1 MTEWYRRKTWTKIDE
16 EEFFTKLGRARLF
29 NRAQYLR
36 AQAIELVY
44 TKNNELLKVAETLLK
59 KILLE
64 YPDDN
69 SNRGCVLYTLGEIY
83 KLNGNYNLAID
94 FYRQAL
100 DFEQVFLSAITQA
113 YLNYSELIVKTNKT
127 EIFNELEEI
136 LLKRY
141 SELMFPIEKYKVNS
155 ILSILNTFKG
165 QKEKAKQ
172 YAALAEQYAITETS
186 GLRYHKSLGLVDK
199 RDTWFDNLVRKR

>member
-1 MTEWYRRKTWTKIDE
+1 MTDWYRRKTWTKIDE

-29 NRAQYLR
+29 KRAQYLKI
-36 AQAIELVY
+36 QAIELVF
-44 TKNNELLKVAETLLK
+44 TKNKELLKVAETLLK

-94 FYRQAL
+94 FYNQAL
-100 DFEQVFLSAITQA
+100 DFEQVFPSAITQA

-141 SELMFPIEKYKVNS
+141 SELLFPIEKK
-155 ILSILNTFKG
+155 
-165 QKEKAKQ
+165 
-172 YAALAEQYAITETS
+172 
-186 GLRYHKSLGLVDK
+186 
-199 RDTWFDNLVRKR
+199 

>member
-1 MTEWYRRKTWTKIDE
+1 MTRKN
-16 EEFFTKLGRARLF
+16 FLPKLGRARLF

-36 AQAIELVY
+36 AQAIEFVH

-69 SNRGCVLYTLGEIY
+69 SNRGCVLHTLGEIY
-83 KLNGNYNLAID
+83 KLNGNYNLVID
-94 FYRQAL
+94 FYKQAL
-100 DFEQVFLSAITQA
+100 DFEQVFPSSITQA

-127 EIFNELEEI
+127 GIFNDLEEI

-141 SELMFPIEKYKVNS
+141 SGLIFPIKKYKVNS

-172 YAALAEQYAITETS
+172 YAALAEQYAIADTS
-186 GLRYHKSLGLVDK
+186 GLRYHKSLGLVDQ
-199 RDTWFDNLVRKR
+199 RDTWLDNLIRKR

>member
-1 MTEWYRRKTWTKIDE
+1 LTRKN
-16 EEFFTKLGRARLF
+16 FLPKLGRARLF
-29 NRAQYLR
+29 KRAQYLKI
-36 AQAIELVY
+36 QAIELVF
-44 TKNNELLKVAETLLK
+44 TKNKELLKVAETLLK
-59 KILLE
+59 KMLAE

-69 SNRGCVLYTLGEIY
+69 FNKRDALNTLGDIY
-83 KLNGNYNLAID
+83 KMQEDYNLAID
-94 FYRQAL
+94 FYRQAF
-100 DFEQVFLSAITQA
+100 DFKKVYPNSITWA
-113 YLNYSELIVKTNKT
+113 YLNYAELILKTNKT

-172 YAALAEQYAITETS
+172 YAALAEQYAIADTS
-186 GLRYHKSLGLVDK
+186 GLRYHKSLGLVDQ
-199 RDTWFDNLVRKR
+199 RDTWLDNLIRKR